1 MNIVT
6 LNIPEAY
13 GRTPWRKAWTTLD
26 KTKEDKEFNT
36 MYSVKSESVRY
47 LSIVY
52 LSLECATNW
61 NGKSIFRS

>member
-1 MNIVT
+1 LLPKT
-6 LNIPEAY
+6 FPR
-13 GRTPWRKAWTTLD
+13 RTEGHHGGKAWTTLD
-26 KTKEDKEFNT
+26 KTKEDKEFNIV
-36 MYSVKSESVRY
+36 YNVKSESARY

>member
-1 MNIVT
+1 M
-6 LNIPEAY
+6 
-13 GRTPWRKAWTTLD
+13 
-26 KTKEDKEFNT
+26 TKEDKEFNT